1 MWRVAAHEAQRA
13 VLVESGA
20 RTGRGGAQRTAQRAR
35 EHLGRVR
42 LRVNLG
48 RVRVRARVRAR
59 LRARVRARARVG
71 ARARLRVRVRVRVR
85 AHRLAHDRITVLARG
100 RDGGEGLAALPVP
113 THELGQCAERLG

>member
-1 MWRVAAHEAQRA
+1 MGLWRVAAHEAQRA

-20 RTGRGGAQRTAQRAR
+20 RTGRGRAQRTAQRAR

-59 LRARVRARARVG
+59 LRARARARARVG
-71 ARARLRVRVRVRVR
+71 ARLRVRVRVRVR

>member
-20 RTGRGGAQRTAQRAR
+20 RTGRGRAQRTAQRAR

-71 ARARLRVRVRVRVR
+71 ARLRVRVRVRVR

>member
-20 RTGRGGAQRTAQRAR
+20 RTGRGRAQRTAQRAR

-71 ARARLRVRVRVRVR
+71 ARLRVRVR

>member
-20 RTGRGGAQRTAQRAR
+20 RTGRGRAQRTAQRAR

-71 ARARLRVRVRVRVR
+71 ARVRARGRVRVR

>member
-20 RTGRGGAQRTAQRAR
+20 RTGRGRAQRTAQRAR

-42 LRVNLG
+42 VRVNLG
-48 RVRVRARVRAR
+48 RVRARVRAR

-71 ARARLRVRVRVRVR
+71 ARVRVRVRVRVR
-85 AHRLAHDRITVLARG
+85 AHRLAHDGITVLARR